1 LRQADSL
8 RGPGYTSPGSA
19 WQAGVFAAAAARKYG
34 MDKNKQ
40 GAINIG
46 TALSFKHLLLT
57 YMDKNP
63 CEIHLAGG
71 QAERHDFVG

>member
-1 LRQADSL
+1 
-8 RGPGYTSPGSA
+8 
-19 WQAGVFAAAAARKYG
+19 

-46 TALSFKHLLLT
+46 TALLFKHLLLT
-57 YMDKNP
+57 YVDKNP

-71 QAERHDFVG
+71 RAERHDFVG